1 MAVERTFDNDAGS
14 AAQESARDAGDVAA
28 GSGGVARLPDQG
40 VASAD
45 PDLIAGQGAQREP
58 TSRRQALL
66 RLVPPLFG
74 RGPEERTEEMEGAP
88 RVRRKRRLTTFGSLL
103 DRLVFSSLTRR
114 IVVLNL
120 AALLV
125 LLTGFLYLNQYRT
138 GLVEARVAALRS
150 QGQII
155 AAAIAASASVDTNT
169 LTIDPEALLELEAG
183 ETIRPTTGGDDLDF
197 AVNPERVAPVLRR
210 LIVPTRTR
218 ARLYDAEAALLLDSQ
233 HLYDEGQVLRYE
245 LPPLEGG
252 ARQWLAD
259 AWRSVSRIWGSGFER
274 YREEPGGSGSIY
286 GEVRVALQQGVPAT
300 ALRER
305 DDGTLVVSVAVPI
318 QRFRSTLGVLLL
330 SSQGQT
336 IDDILSSERQGILRV
351 FGVAMLVTAI
361 LSGLLASTIAQPLR
375 DLSRAATR
383 VRSAGVESR
392 EEIPDYS
399 EREDEIGD
407 LSASLRAMTAALYD
421 RIDAIERFAG
431 DVSHELKNPL
441 TSLRSAI
448 ETLPLAKT
456 DESRQRLIDIIN
468 HDVRRLNRL
477 ISDIADAS
485 RLDAELALQNADPV
499 NLTKLVTD
507 LVDINRQICSDTG
520 VEIELDIDDDRRP
533 YLVFGHD
540 LRIGQVITNLIENA
554 RSFVPDED
562 GRIVVRMTRVAG
574 RGDLID
580 ITVSDNGPGV
590 PDHALERIFER
601 FYTDRP
607 EGESFGQNSGLG
619 LSISRQIIEAHG
631 GELTAGNVP
640 PDQGTGAVFRIRLPA
655 TGRR

>member
-1 MAVERTFDNDAGS
+1 MAVQQTFDETPGAEAREGAAARSDADGAHAGGSGDAGAGGS
-14 AAQESARDAGDVAA
+14 VDAG
-28 GSGGVARLPDQG
+28 GSTRRRLM
-40 VASAD
+40 
-45 PDLIAGQGAQREP
+45 
-58 TSRRQALL
+58 
-66 RLVPPLFG
+66 RLVPPLFAG
-74 RGPEERTEEMEGAP
+74 DRSARDDAP
-88 RVRRKRRLTTFGSLL
+88 PPPDRQRRRVRKRRRLTALGSLL

-125 LLTGFLYLNQYRT
+125 LLTGILYLNQYRD

-155 AAAIAASASVDTNT
+155 AAAVGASASVDTDT

-183 ETIRPTTGGDDLDF
+183 ETILPRAAPDDLDF
-197 AVNPERVAPVLRR
+197 AINPERVAPVLRR

-218 ARLYDAEAALLLDSQ
+218 ARLYDTEAALLLDSR

-245 LPPLEGG
+245 LPSLEGASMG
-252 ARQWLAD
+252 SRLSGL
-259 AWRSVSRIWGSGFER
+259 WRRIASFGGGGYEI
-274 YREEPGGSGSIY
+274 YREEPGGSGAIY
-286 GEVRVALQQGVPAT
+286 GEVRHALETGDPGAKLRQT
-300 ALRER
+300 A
-305 DDGTLVVSVAVPI
+305 DGTLIVSVAVPVR
-318 QRFRSTLGVLLL
+318 RFRATIGALMLST
-330 SSQGQT
+330 QGG
-336 IDDILSSERQGILRV
+336 IDSILADERQAILRV
-351 FGVAMLVTAI
+351 FGVALLVTAI

-441 TSLRSAI
+441 TSLRSAV

-485 RLDAELALQNADPV
+485 RLDAELALQNADPID
-499 NLTKLVTD
+499 LRKLLSE
-507 LVDINRQICSDTG
+507 LVEINRQICSDM
-520 VEIELDIDDDRRP
+520 EIEIALSIDESRRP

-540 LRIGQVITNLIENA
+540 LRIGQVVTNLIENA
-554 RSFVPDED
+554 RSFVPEPG
-562 GRIVVRMTRVAG
+562 GRIEVRMGRDGEETVLIEVA
-574 RGDLID
+574 
-580 ITVSDNGPGV
+580 DNGPGI
-590 PDHALERIFER
+590 PEDALERIFER

-607 EGESFGQNSGLG
+607 ESESFGQNSGLG

-631 GELTAGNVP
+631 GTLTARNGEK
-640 PDQGTGAVFRIRLPA
+640 GGAVFGIRLPA
-655 TGRR
+655 APLRR